1 MNVLTF
7 LPIIIVASGL
17 FLLVKLRFFFILH
30 PKRTFSY
37 LTRAVRKK
45 GAFSSLCLSL
55 AGTLGVGNIVGVAY
69 GISVGGAGSVF
80 WLLLSS
86 VFSLV
91 IKFSEVALSADAKL
105 SSGGM
110 TELIEK
116 SFKSTKLP
124 ALLYATLCLLLS
136 LTMGASLQSR
146 SAVESLAGDSGVL
159 IPSIVFSFLVAL
171 AVFGGVRRI
180 EKISAY
186 LIPLATLVYIIL
198 TLSVI
203 IINGESLPKLFRAI
217 MSDAFSPDAAV
228 GGIGAFAIISK
239 MREGFSRGLLS
250 NEAGAGTSAFA
261 HARNDSSPVSSGL
274 VGMCEV
280 FFDTVVLCM
289 LTALAVLLAVPSPE
303 IYSSGLEIVKAALIS
318 LGTFS
323 LPVLSLSIFAFAFS
337 TVICW
342 YYYGLCSL
350 SYLAKGGRRAFTLLF
365 LASVLLGSLTPIT
378 PLIVISDYLLFFLAV
393 ISLSALI
400 KNSDRLVYLSENEGL
415 LKKTNSRKRLA
426 G

>member
-1 MNVLTF
+1 MNILSF
-7 LPIIIVASGL
+7 LPIIIVSSGL
-17 FLLVKLRFFFILH
+17 FLLVKLRFFFIVH
-30 PKRTFSY
+30 PIKT
-37 LTRAVRKK
+37 LTHLGRAVTKK
-45 GAFSSLCLSL
+45 DAFSSLCLSL
-55 AGTLGVGNIVGVAY
+55 AGTLGVGNIVGVAF

-80 WLLLSS
+80 WLFLSS
-86 VFSLV
+86 VFSLI
-91 IKFSEVALSADAKL
+91 IKFSEVALSADMKL

-110 TELIEK
+110 TEAIEK
-116 SFKSTKLP
+116 SFKSGRTP
-124 ALLYATLCLLLS
+124 ATVYAALCLLLS

-146 SAVESLAGDSGVL
+146 SAVESLAPHGNALV
-159 IPSIVFSFLVAL
+159 PSIIFSGLVAL
-171 AVFGGVRRI
+171 AVIGGARRI

-186 LIPLATLVYIIL
+186 LIPLATLIYIVL
-198 TLSVI
+198 TLAVI
-203 IINGESLPKLFRAI
+203 IIYRERLPLVFKAI
-217 MSDAFSPDAAV
+217 IKDALTPKSAL
-228 GGIGAFAIISK
+228 GGIGAFTIISK

-261 HARNDSSPVSSGL
+261 HARNDSTPVSAGL

-280 FFDTVVLCM
+280 IFDTVILCM

-303 IYSSGLEIVKAALIS
+303 NYSSGLDIVMTALKP

-323 LPVLSLSIFAFAFS
+323 GPALSVCIFLFAFS

-350 SYLAKGGRRAFTLLF
+350 SYLTKRGKRAFTCVF
-365 LASVLLGSLTPIT
+365 ILAAFFGSLTPIA
-378 PLIVISDYLLFFLAV
+378 PLIVLSDYLLFFLSL

-415 LKKTNSRKRLA
+415 LKKSDS
-426 G
+426 